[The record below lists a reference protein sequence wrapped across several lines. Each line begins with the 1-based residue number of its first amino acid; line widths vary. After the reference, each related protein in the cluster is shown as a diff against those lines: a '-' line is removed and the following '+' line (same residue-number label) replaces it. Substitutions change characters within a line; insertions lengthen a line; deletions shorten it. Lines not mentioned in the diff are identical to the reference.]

1 MDCEA
6 EGEGDL
12 MNNRIGFNVSLAAV
26 VGIIVVIAA
35 VLLSLPHSAVPAER
49 AEPSFGAD
57 TDAAYYYPVG
67 TVLAWSG
74 WVVGMGG
81 NQYGHWF
88 DLADAVT
95 QGSPNGKSIRCYT
108 PANLAKYGKN
118 SCVHVVGKIA
128 AKGQIQVLRVT
139 VDYQNQYPILPKF
152 RVADRSQAKE
162 PAQE

>member
-1 MDCEA
+1 MNKT
-6 EGEGDL
+6 
-12 MNNRIGFNVSLAAV
+12 NNRIAFNVSLAAL
-26 VGIIVVIAA
+26 VGIVVMIAA
-35 VLLSLPHSAVPAER
+35 VLFSLPHTANPAER
-49 AEPSFGAD
+49 AAFGAD

-74 WVVGMGG
+74 WVIGSGG

-95 QGSPNGKSIRCYT
+95 QGSPNGKTIRCYT

-118 SCVHVVGKIA
+118 ICVHVVGKIA

-139 VDYQNQYPILPKF
+139 IDYQNQFPILPKF
-152 RVADRSQAKE
+152 RVADRSKAKE